1 MVEPDSERIFPFHF
15 GGAFI
20 EAWSEKWC
28 RFGTAAFPFLFG
40 GASLRR
46 GFWHIWGGGGGQ
58 VSLPFGGAFIKAE
71 KW

>member
-40 GASLRR
+40 R
-46 GFWHIWGGGGGQ
+46 
-58 VSLPFGGAFIKAE
+58 AFIEACAILAMAPSAV
-71 KW
+71 